1 MARSAS
7 VAHSGDP
14 SARDRVGP
22 GFPGATPRSEHTRCG
37 CRGGRRII
45 RLMRQ
50 SRRPSARP
58 SRRRDRHGRGLR
70 GRLAPVEV
78 PLHRTRGEEFDHLV
92 MDAVEE
98 LEEHWAAEIAG
109 LEFAVEDVPP
119 APSSGFDPDVV
130 VDRGVPLGRL
140 FRQGLQEIRQP
151 VIVVYRRPIEAR
163 AVDLDDRADL
173 VFMVVVD
180 LAAEFLGRDVDEI
193 DPPR

>member
-1 MARSAS
+1 
-7 VAHSGDP
+7 
-14 SARDRVGP
+14 
-22 GFPGATPRSEHTRCG
+22 
-37 CRGGRRII
+37 
-45 RLMRQ
+45 
-50 SRRPSARP
+50 
-58 SRRRDRHGRGLR
+58 
-70 GRLAPVEV
+70 
-78 PLHRTRGEEFDHLV
+78 

-98 LEEHWAAEIAG
+98 LEEHWAAELAA

-119 APSSGFDPDVV
+119 TERDPGFDPDIV

-140 FRQGLQEIRQP
+140 YREGLPEIEQP

-163 AVDLDDRADL
+163 AADVDDRADL

>member
-1 MARSAS
+1 
-7 VAHSGDP
+7 V
-14 SARDRVGP
+14 
-22 GFPGATPRSEHTRCG
+22 RSEG
-37 CRGGRRII
+37 
-45 RLMRQ
+45 RQ
-50 SRRPSARP
+50 SRRTAPGRP
-58 SRRRDRHGRGLR
+58 PRRRDRRGRGIR
-70 GRLAPVEV
+70 GHLAPVEV
-78 PLHRTRGEEFDHLV
+78 PLHRTRGEEFDDLV

-98 LEEHWAAEIAG
+98 LEEHWATELAA

-119 APSSGFDPDVV
+119 AGDTAFDPDIV

-140 FRQGLQEIRQP
+140 YRQGLPEIEQP

-163 AVDLDDRADL
+163 AADVEDRADL

>member
-1 MARSAS
+1 
-7 VAHSGDP
+7 
-14 SARDRVGP
+14 
-22 GFPGATPRSEHTRCG
+22 
-37 CRGGRRII
+37 
-45 RLMRQ
+45 
-50 SRRPSARP
+50 
-58 SRRRDRHGRGLR
+58 
-70 GRLAPVEV
+70 VEV
-78 PLHRTRGEEFDHLV
+78 PLHRTRGEEFDDLV

-98 LEEHWAAEIAG
+98 LEEHWSAELAA

-119 APSSGFDPDVV
+119 AGDLAFDPDIV

-140 FRQGLQEIRQP
+140 YREGLPEIEQP

-163 AVDLDDRADL
+163 TADVDDRADL

>member
-1 MARSAS
+1 MRS
-7 VAHSGDP
+7 D
-14 SARDRVGP
+14 
-22 GFPGATPRSEHTRCG
+22 TRLV
-37 CRGGRRII
+37 RRRAGR
-45 RLMRQ
+45 
-50 SRRPSARP
+50 PP
-58 SRRRDRHGRGLR
+58 RRRDRRGRGIR
-70 GRLAPVEV
+70 GHLAPHDV
-78 PLHRTRGEEFDHLV
+78 PLHRTRGQEFDDLV

-98 LEEHWAAEIAG
+98 LEEHWAAEIAA

-119 APSSGFDPDVV
+119 SEAQSGFDPDTV

-140 FRQGLQEIRQP
+140 FRDGLPEIEQP

-163 AVDLDDRADL
+163 ALDLDDRADL

>member
-1 MARSAS
+1 
-7 VAHSGDP
+7 V
-14 SARDRVGP
+14 
-22 GFPGATPRSEHTRCG
+22 
-37 CRGGRRII
+37 
-45 RLMRQ
+45 RQ
-50 SRRPSARP
+50 SRRAPARP
-58 SRRRDRHGRGLR
+58 PRRRDRRGRGIR
-70 GRLAPVEV
+70 GPLAPAGV
-78 PLHRTRGEEFDHLV
+78 PLHRTRGEEFDELV